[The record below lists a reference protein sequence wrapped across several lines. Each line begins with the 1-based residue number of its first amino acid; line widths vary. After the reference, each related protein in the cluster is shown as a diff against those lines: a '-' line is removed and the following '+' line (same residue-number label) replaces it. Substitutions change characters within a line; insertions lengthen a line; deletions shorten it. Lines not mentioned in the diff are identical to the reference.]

1 MINFIE
7 TLNQTIVKTTLNNIK
22 VLNNVNYTKNVTEK
36 DNRNHEIS
44 QRNEQRKVELLFY
57 CSTCNACSWWL

>member
-44 QRNEQRKVELLFY
+44 
-57 CSTCNACSWWL
+57 